1 MRSPL
6 DIALDTLGFARFV
19 LRRWSED
26 RCPQIAGNL
35 TYTTLL
41 AIVPS
46 FTVAVAI
53 LSSTP
58 FFAAMVSQVKAF
70 LLLNLAPGVGA
81 KLVAMYMEDFA
92 ANAQSL
98 TWAGVAIVL
107 VVSVMMMLIIDRS
120 LNSIWRVHRRRPYW
134 LLVPG
139 YMAVLVVGP
148 VLIGLGMAATTF
160 VLSVSAGLGPF
171 DMEPALFRAISLAI
185 TMLAFFLVYKIVPHR
200 HVPWRH
206 ALVGSVVGAVLFE
219 AAKELFAVY
228 VRHATTYSL
237 VYGAFAALP
246 LFLVWVELS
255 WMVLLFGAELTA
267 CAGYW
272 HARLWSRADRP
283 ATRFHEAVAVA
294 RELVR
299 AAPAV
304 ASFHQLRRGA
314 VLPAHDLEDLLA
326 RLCEAGIVRGD
337 RRSGYAIAG
346 DAAQITVG
354 ELYEAA
360 VAPLGGMR
368 PEEWAEI
375 SRDFAQAAER
385 LREGLRCPLASLAL
399 QSDDGPAS
407 TDSTKPVLP
416 RE

>member
-6 DIALDTLGFARFV
+6 DIALDTPGFVRFV

-46 FTVAVAI
+46 FTVAIAI

-58 FFAAMVSQVKAF
+58 YFAALVAQLKAF
-70 LLLNLAPGVGA
+70 VLLNFAPGVGA
-81 KLVAMYMEDFA
+81 KLVATYVEDFA

-98 TWAGVAIVL
+98 TWAGVALVL

-120 LNSIWRVHRRRPYW
+120 LNSIWRVRRRRPYW

-139 YMAVLVVGP
+139 YMALLVVGP
-148 VLIGLGMAATTF
+148 LLIGAGMAATTY
-160 VLSVSAGLGPF
+160 VLSLSAGLGPF
-171 DMEPALFRAISLAI
+171 DVEPVLFRAISLALTI
-185 TMLAFFLVYKIVPHR
+185 IAFFLVYKLVPHR

-206 ALVGSVVGAVLFE
+206 ALAGSVVAAVLFE

-237 VYGAFAALP
+237 VYGAFAAVP
-246 LFLVWVELS
+246 LFLLWVELS
-255 WMVLLFGAELTA
+255 WMVVLFGAELTA

-272 HARLWSRADRP
+272 HARLWTRVDRP

-294 RELVR
+294 RQLVE
-299 AAPAV
+299 AGPAG
-304 ASFHQLRRGA
+304 ARFERLRKQA
-314 VLPAHDLEDLLA
+314 VLPAHELEDLLA

-337 RRSGYAIAG
+337 RRSGYALAG
-346 DAAQITVG
+346 EPGQVTVG

-368 PEEWAEI
+368 PEEWGEI
-375 SRDFAQAAER
+375 SGDFAQAAER
-385 LREGLRCPLASLAL
+385 LREGLQRPLASLSRKL
-399 QSDDGPAS
+399 GESSTPPAA
-407 TDSTKPVLP
+407 TP
-416 RE
+416 